1 MPLPPAGGSA
11 ARRRGG
17 SATVGGGGRT
27 DRAAETGGVRETV
40 TSSPHSVWFA
50 GRDASLLVSFYFAV
64 IFLLF

>member
-1 MPLPPAGGSA
+1 VG
-11 ARRRGG
+11 
-17 SATVGGGGRT
+17 GGGGRT

-40 TSSPHSVWFA
+40 TSSPRSVWFA